1 MNKNKTNPQ
10 AGQNYRGNADA
21 IIMGRGPA
29 RGNAQ

>member
-10 AGQNYRGNADA
+10 ADLNYRGNADA
-21 IIMGRGPA
+21 INMGRGPT